1 MDYDELLE
9 RSKSSKIEKA
19 LLNALYPELGPN
31 GKKDIQAQY
40 MIDYP
45 DMLVTLP
52 DFAFPSLQIAI
63 YCDGYE
69 FHQSRKR
76 FKEDRQQS
84 RELQLRGWCVLRFA
98 GREILYEKDVVVRTI
113 ERAIRRENQQKR
125 PTLDYFDEISTTTPP
140 VVRTIERAIRREN
153 QQKRPTLD
161 YFDEISTTT
170 PPVVRTI
177 EQAVRRRS
185 WRDIFSIGGAFAA
198 GLVAAVVLM
207 ILIESLFPTLFY
219 YLTAGF

>member
-1 MDYDELLE
+1 MIDGEYLMDYDELMN
-9 RSKSSKIEKA
+9 KSEEGIEKPLIA
-19 LLNALYPELGPN
+19 ALYPKLGPSEQ
-31 GKKDIQAQY
+31 KEIEAQHL
-40 MIDYP
+40 IDYYDTP
-45 DMLVTLP
+45 LTIP
-52 DFAFPSLQIAI
+52 DFAFPDAKIAI

-69 FHQSRKR
+69 HHWKR
-76 FKEDRQQS
+76 GSFQKDRQQS
-84 RELQLRGWCVLRFA
+84 RDLQLQGWCVLRF
-98 GREILYEKDVVVRTI
+98 GGWEILNETD
-113 ERAIRRENQQKR
+113 A
-125 PTLDYFDEISTTTPP
+125 

-185 WRDIFSIGGAFAA
+185 WRDMFSIWGAFAA

-207 ILIESLFPTLFY
+207 ILVESFFPTLFY
-219 YLTAGF
+219 HLTSGL